1 MTSLRFPE
9 SRLQTLFLNA
19 HCITFPA
26 WSSRPGW
33 DFLYVLFD
41 RAGRPLR
48 GLRFGPFG
56 ADNLLEQ
63 GLKPQNLVPVNE
75 QPSNPHSRAIF
86 RTLQKYWN
94 TEHHR
99 GGVVVATPFR
109 HRRPPMVFLPSLPVP
124 RAVAP
129 EGRREKLNLQSE
141 GCSTTVPQPSFR
153 GRQGQAPKGGPPK
166 GVPLDPLSSPSTRDI
181 FQKSISKSSSSSST
195 FFASFILS

>member
-1 MTSLRFPE
+1 MLCSIEQVAPSGGSALRA
-9 SRLQTLFLNA
+9 LKG
-19 HCITFPA
+19 I
-26 WSSRPGW
+26 
-33 DFLYVLFD
+33 
-41 RAGRPLR
+41 GRPLR

-56 ADNLLEQ
+56 AGNLLEQ
-63 GLKPQNLVPVNE
+63 GLKPRNLVPVNE

-141 GCSTTVPQPSFR
+141 GCSTTVPQPSFPFLGASEDVKGKR
-153 GRQGQAPKGGPPK
+153 LKAGRPRASPLTPSPAPAQGTSFKSPFQNRLPVRLP
-166 GVPLDPLSSPSTRDI
+166 SSLPSSYR
-181 FQKSISKSSSSSST
+181 S
-195 FFASFILS
+195 ASAF